1 MHDLR
6 TPMLGAGAW
15 LGGIAAATLPAWAS
29 LGVVGTAL
37 LLSLLSRQAAAV
49 GAAVAAAAVA
59 GVALL
64 HAGGVAG
71 GPVHDLAAQRAV
83 VTVEMTITSD
93 PRVSR
98 GRFGDVV
105 VVRGDVRTVVGRGA
119 AYDVRSPVV
128 VLAAEEWRDVALGE
142 RVRVT
147 GRLAPADDGAAGL
160 LSVRGR
166 PQVVDGPDPW
176 WRAAATVRHS
186 IREVVAPRGEHPRE
200 LVPALVVG
208 DDSGLDPALA
218 DDFRTTGLTHLLA
231 VSGTNLTL
239 LVGFLLVVAR
249 WLGVRGH
256 WTYAVAA
263 AGIVGFVLIARTEP
277 SVVRA
282 AAMGTVALV
291 GMGSNGRER
300 GSRCLG
306 VAVLG
311 LLLVVPSLAVSAGF
325 ALSVLATGGIL
336 FLAPGWRDALM
347 AWLPRW
353 VAEAVSVPLAA
364 QVACTPVVTA
374 LSGEI
379 SLVAVVANLLAAP
392 AIAPA
397 TVLGL
402 AGGLVGLAWTP
413 LGQVVA
419 APAAW
424 SVGWIVVVAQ
434 RGAALP
440 TASITWG
447 TGLLSL
453 VAVTGVCVA
462 MVAVAPR
469 VLRHRTA
476 GIGCSV
482 LLVVTVLTR
491 PPTPGWP
498 PDDWVLAMCDVG
510 QGDGLVVR
518 AGPGAG
524 IVVDAGPDP
533 VLIDECLRR
542 LEVTTVPLVV
552 LTHFHDDHV
561 GGIAGVVDGR
571 EVGEVAVTGLPD
583 PASGVALVEQA
594 AAAVGVRPVVATYGL
609 TRRVGEA
616 TVQTVW
622 PDSVPSEAS
631 GAPGE
636 SDESQ
641 GGSSAAND
649 ASVVL
654 LVEVRGVRVLL
665 TGDVEPT
672 AQGALERVLAGV
684 EVDVLKVP
692 HHGSRHQDLDLLLGL
707 RARLALVSVGA
718 DNDYGHPAPELLAA
732 LTATGAQVRRTDLDG
747 DVLVTVD
754 DGALGVRARG

>member
-1 MHDLR
+1 
-6 TPMLGAGAW
+6 MLGAGAW
-15 LGGIAAATLPAWAS
+15 LGGIAAAVLPPWATLA
-29 LGVVGTAL
+29 VVGLVLLTAVV
-37 LLSLLSRQAAAV
+37 SRQ
-49 GAAVAAAAVA
+49 GAAIGAALAGAAVA

-64 HAGGVAG
+64 HLGGIAS
-71 GPVHDLAAQRAV
+71 GPVHDLATERAV
-83 VTVEMTITSD
+83 VTADVVVTSD
-93 PRVSR
+93 PRVSH

-105 VVRGDVRTVVGRGA
+105 VVRGDVRTVAGRGA

-128 VLAAEEWRDVALGE
+128 VLADEGWLDVALGE
-142 RVRVT
+142 RVRVS
-147 GRLAPADDGAAGL
+147 GRLGPADDGAAAL
-160 LSVRGR
+160 LSARGR
-166 PQVVDGPDPW
+166 PQVVEGPDPW
-176 WRAAATVRHS
+176 WRGAAAVRRS
-186 IREVVAPRGEHPRE
+186 IREAVAPRAEHPRE

-249 WLGVRGH
+249 WLGVRGR

-263 AGIVGFVLIARTEP
+263 AGVVGFVLIARTEP

-291 GMGSNGRER
+291 GMGTNGRER
-300 GSRCLG
+300 GARCLG
-306 VAVLG
+306 VAVLA
-311 LLLVVPSLAVSAGF
+311 LLLVVPDLAVSAGF
-325 ALSVLATGGIL
+325 ALSALATGGIL

-353 VAEAVSVPLAA
+353 AAEAVSVPLAA

-374 LSGEI
+374 LSGQI
-379 SLVAVVANLLAAP
+379 SLVAVLANLLAAP

-402 AGGLVGLAWTP
+402 AGGLVGLVWTP

-434 RGAALP
+434 HGAALP

-447 TGLLSL
+447 TGPLAL
-453 VAVTGVCVA
+453 VVVTALCGLVV
-462 MVAVAPR
+462 VVAPR
-469 VLRHRTA
+469 VLRHRGA

-510 QGDGLVVR
+510 QGDGLVLH

-533 VLIDECLRR
+533 VLMDECLRR
-542 LEVTTVPLVV
+542 LEITSVPLVV

-561 GGIAGVVDGR
+561 AGLAGVLDGR
-571 EVGEVAVTGLPD
+571 EVGEVQVTSLPD
-583 PASGVALVEQA
+583 PASGVALVERETAGVGA
-594 AAAVGVRPVVATYGL
+594 APVVAPYGA
-609 TRRVGEA
+609 TRRVGEV
-616 TVQTVW
+616 TLQTLW
-622 PDSVPSEAS
+622 PLPA
-631 GAPGE
+631 GAPLAPEGGE
-636 SDESQ
+636 
-641 GGSSAAND
+641 GSAAND

-654 LVEVRGVRVLL
+654 LAVVRGVRILL
-665 TGDVEPT
+665 TGDVEPP
-672 AQGALERVLAGV
+672 AQASLERLLAGV

-692 HHGSRHQDLDLLLGL
+692 HHGSRHQDLDLLLGV

-718 DNDYGHPAPELLAA
+718 DNDYGHPAPDLLTA

-747 DVLVTVD
+747 DVVVSVD
-754 DGALGVRARG
+754 DGALGVRTRG